1 MRRRK
6 RNGKKKTFLIHRNEP
21 SHMFFDSALNTMRTQ
36 FRCLVSDITL
46 IQRVE
51 CV

>member
-1 MRRRK
+1 MHRRK
-6 RNGKKKTFLIHRNEP
+6 RKGKKTFLIHRNEP